1 MLKYEKE
8 GFYTGFLKKK
18 KAKSLLVVDYGTMYR
33 LCWVL
38 QYITHYKQRIDR
50 LRMES
55 DIIEKQ
61 LQWPESTRCLGAF
74 PIALLMPQN
83 TTRASV

>member
-8 GFYTGFLKKK
+8 GFYTGYLKKK
-18 KAKSLLVVDYGTMYR
+18 KAKSLLVVDYGTMYSV
-33 LCWVL
+33 CWVL

-55 DIIEKQ
+55 ELIEKQ
-61 LQWPESTRCLGAF
+61 LQ
-74 PIALLMPQN
+74 
-83 TTRASV
+83 

>member
-8 GFYTGFLKKK
+8 GFYTGFKKK
-18 KAKSLLVVDYGTMYR
+18 NAKSLPVVDYGTMYS

-61 LQWPESTRCLGAF
+61 LQ
-74 PIALLMPQN
+74 
-83 TTRASV
+83 